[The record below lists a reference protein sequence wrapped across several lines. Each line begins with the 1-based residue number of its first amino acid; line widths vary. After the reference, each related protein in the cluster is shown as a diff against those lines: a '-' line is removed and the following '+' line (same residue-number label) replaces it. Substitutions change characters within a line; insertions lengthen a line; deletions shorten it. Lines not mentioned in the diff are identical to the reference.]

1 MPFQRSLDQCTLDAL
16 PAAVNQAN
24 LPQSGGCRGPHVLL
38 GDGHDI
44 ARVKGMQVD
53 GIFDRDVVGHGK
65 NLPVATI

>member
-1 MPFQRSLDQCTLDAL
+1 MSFQRSLDQSTLDAL

-53 GIFDRDVVGHGK
+53 GIFDRDVAGHGK